1 MLAMLAVLLSLLACV
16 CPALKSLP
24 SGGVVLA
31 AALSSRSNTG
41 VGLLLG
47 LQCSRACAV
56 ELGLVGVV
64 LCGNS
69 AHCQLLLVAI
79 LCGLTC
85 RCFSGLSARVGM
97 VTVYV

>member
-1 MLAMLAVLLSLLACV
+1 MLTGLLLLLACV
-16 CPALKSLP
+16 YPALKSLP

-31 AALSSRSNTG
+31 TLLSSCSNTG

-47 LQCSRACAV
+47 LQCSWACTV
-56 ELGLVGVV
+56 ELGLVGMV

-69 AHCQLLLVAI
+69 AHCQSLLVAI

-85 RCFSGLSARVGM
+85 RCFSGLSVRVGM
-97 VTVYV
+97 VAVYV